1 MSFDSSPIEP
11 DGLLDG
17 LQWSSILRG
26 AILDHVLSLAAMIP
40 LYLRFDSDAFSEDA
54 ASAERAMERLFAS
67 SEFLF
72 WSAAVGLAI
81 TVYAGLWVSR
91 RAGALHLR
99 HGGWT
104 AATALVLGTLFLL
117 LPGANEGPAPP
128 LWYETLG
135 VVLMVPA
142 GVLGG
147 WIARALSDRSA

>member
-1 MSFDSSPIEP
+1 
-11 DGLLDG
+11 
-17 LQWSSILRG
+17 
-26 AILDHVLSLAAMIP
+26 MIP

-81 TVYAGLWVSR
+81 TVYAGLWASR